1 MNEERYMELAL
12 ELAQKGAGF
21 VSPNPLVGAV
31 VVKDGRIIGAG
42 YHKAYGQPHAERN
55 ALADCRES
63 PRGADLYVTLEPC
76 CHYGKTPPCTEAIL
90 QSKIARVI
98 IGSYDPNPLV
108 SGKGIRTLRDHGVEV
123 VTGVLKE
130 QCDKLNEIFNHF
142 IRNKT
147 PYVVMKY
154 AMTLDGK
161 TAAVSGASRWITGED
176 ARHYVH
182 QCRSRYSAV
191 MTGVGTVL
199 ADDPMLNCR
208 IQGGRNPV
216 RIICDTSLGTP
227 LKSRIA
233 VSADQIPTILACC
246 CQEPEKEEAYLK
258 CGIKIIHTAS
268 RDGRVDLGD
277 LMKQLGETEIDSVF
291 MEGGAELN
299 WSALES
305 GIVNKVQAYIAPKIL
320 GGVGAKTPV
329 GGAGAELPGQ
339 AYLLEHME
347 IRQFGHDW
355 MIEGEVKKSCLP
367 ES

>member
-1 MNEERYMELAL
+1 MNEERYMEMAL
-12 ELAQKGAGF
+12 ELAEKGAGF

-42 YHKAYGQPHAERN
+42 YHKACGQPHAERN

-90 QSKIARVI
+90 QSKIARVF
-98 IGSYDPNPLV
+98 IGSTDPNPLV
-108 SGKGIRTLRDHGVEV
+108 SGKGIKTLRDHGVEV
-123 VTGVLKE
+123 VTGILKE
-130 QCDKLNEIFNHF
+130 RCDKLNEVFNHY
-142 IRNKT
+142 IRTRT

-161 TAAVSGASRWITGED
+161 TAAVSGASRWITGEE

-182 QCRSRYSAV
+182 ECRHRYSAV

-216 RIICDTSLGTP
+216 RIICDTNLRTP
-227 LKSRIA
+227 LNSQI
-233 VSADQIPTILACC
+233 VLSAETIPTILACC
-246 CQEPEKEEAYLK
+246 RQDPEKEATYRNH
-258 CGIKIIHTAS
+258 GIKIIHTA
-268 RDGRVDLGD
+268 RKNAHVDLSD
-277 LMKQLGETEIDSVF
+277 LMKQLGEMEMDSIF

-305 GIVNKVQAYIAPKIL
+305 GIVNKVHAYIAPKIF
-320 GGVGAKTPV
+320 GGAGAKTPV
-329 GGAGAELPGQ
+329 GGVGVQLPDQ
-339 AYLLEHME
+339 AYFLDHMSV
-347 IRQFGHDW
+347 RQFGDDW
-355 MIEGEVKKSCLP
+355 MIEGEVKPCLP